1 MTRRKTIAFFI
12 AALSTG
18 GAERQTLQLRQH
30 FLDLGHRVPLFV
42 YGGEIHEILKK
53 QAADPDIHLL
63 KISGKPS
70 LNELLA
76 MKRKFSNVEPDVL
89 ITINMTT
96 HILAATLKTML
107 GLSAPLVNIFHS
119 TILDKGNGLR
129 LVAYKWALKKTAEMI
144 FVSEMQLNYWKLRG
158 VVARHTAAIH
168 NGLDFEHF
176 QPNPTL
182 RKQTRAALNL
192 RENTVLISLVAGFR
206 PEKNHQQLV
215 RILPKLRSLGH
226 DVRFMFV
233 GDGQTMPD
241 IQRQCETL
249 GMIEFVTFAGNQSD
263 VRPFISASD
272 IGVLCSF
279 TEAFSLSA
287 IEFLGCG
294 VPMVMSETGGAVEIV
309 ENGKN
314 GYLFKVDDDAEALQC
329 FVKLL
334 DVTHRSKLAS
344 NARQSIAHY
353 SLENMFKK
361 YDHILD
367 RVMADHLP
375 SGS

>member
-30 FLDLGHRVPLFV
+30 FLELGHRVPLFV
-42 YGGEIHEILKK
+42 YGGDVHEILKK
-53 QAADPDIHLL
+53 QASDADIHLL

-70 LNELLA
+70 LKDLLA

-96 HILAATLKTML
+96 HILAAILKTMF

-119 TILDKGNGLR
+119 TVLDRGNGLR
-129 LVAYKWALKKTAEMI
+129 LVAYKWALKRTAEMV
-144 FVSEMQLNYWKLRG
+144 FVSEMQLKYWNLRG
-158 VVARHTAAIH
+158 VAARHTEAIH

-176 QPNPTL
+176 QPNKAL
-182 RKQTRAALNL
+182 RKHTRKALNL
-192 RENTVLISLVAGFR
+192 PENAVLISLIAGFR

-226 DVRFMFV
+226 DIRLLFV
-233 GDGQTMPD
+233 GEGKTMPD
-241 IQRQCETL
+241 IQHQCEKL
-249 GMIEFVTFAGNQSD
+249 GLNEAVTFAGNQSD